1 MPEVNDVYYSKETG
15 AAYVVTAVTEGGLIC
30 VTNSKMKVST
40 TWSLLN
46 FNTYFE
52 EIPSEPKQ
60 QPTWPKEIQEAIK
73 NLQKTMFET
82 PENSAQSLSEGYL
95 KLLRASSDLLRALH
109 LTETEERVHEE
120 KDCYCQKFPDGSVIP
135 CQPCVEKMVNEAS
148 EKKGFEVKMSCG
160 LCGVEMKEVDG
171 VHEVCNCSS
180 GFKSVNYV
188 CEAERSKKTSI
199 WKDVSERPEKNDV
212 SIIWLKDGGKVIAAY
227 HSITGRWLL
236 RSENRPSGFE
246 VFLPEYIQAWCDIAD
261 FFNQAESDHVAI
273 AELRERLDK
282 LKGK

>member
-1 MPEVNDVYYSKETG
+1 MPEVGKRYKSLVDGKEIEITRIEGDIFYSTDSGYSKELP
-15 AAYVVTAVTEGGLIC
+15 APLRF
-30 VTNSKMKVST
+30 
-40 TWSLLN
+40 LN
-46 FNTYFE
+46 YFEDSE

-60 QPTWPKEIQEAIK
+60 QPTWPKEIQEAMDKMKSCIDESRK
-73 NLQKTMFET
+73 IPEEHKVETDTELYHMVRGNGLILSAENLL
-82 PENSAQSLSEGYL
+82 N
-95 KLLRASSDLLRALH
+95 ALEQN
-109 LTETEERVHEE
+109 LE
-120 KDCYCQKFPDGSVIP
+120 KCTGKP
-135 CQPCVEKMVNEAS
+135 S